1 MRKILTAVFV
11 TLTTLALLSCKKDN
25 PKEEMSL
32 EGCWELTS
40 VQTKAATIG
49 DVTVEVYLEFGKEQ
63 FTVYQKLGDTR
74 FTKYAGSY
82 TLSEGVLTGT
92 YSDGQPLSSKY
103 TVTLEDN
110 RLILETSGGKE
121 ADIYNKIDTI
131 PESVI
136 KQAF

>member
-1 MRKILTAVFV
+1 MKKIISAALAA
-11 TLTTLALLSCKKDN
+11 LLALAALSCKKEI
-25 PKEEMSL
+25 PTEEMSI

-49 DVTVEVYLEFGKEQ
+49 NVTVEVYLEFSKEQ
-63 FTVYQKLGDTR
+63 FNVYQKLVEGR
-74 FTKYAGSY
+74 FSKYTGRYILA
-82 TLSEGVLTGT
+82 EGKLTGT
-92 YSDGQPLSSKY
+92 YSNGRPLSSEY

-121 ADIYNKIDTI
+121 ADIYNKIDKI
-131 PESVI
+131 PDSVV